1 MMRVAVIPALQ
12 PDARLIRYAGALLE
26 RDFVQVI
33 VVDDGSGAGYAGI
46 FDPLSA
52 MPGVT
57 VLRHAE
63 NRGKG
68 AALKTAFRYLSENLK
83 HSAVIVTADSDGQ
96 HAEADVAQV
105 AQQLEQ
111 ALPARAIALG
121 TRDFSGENVP
131 FKSRAGNRITT
142 FCFRLACGVNLPDT
156 QTGLRAFSSELL
168 GEMLSIEGDRYEYE
182 MRMLSYAAKNNIALL
197 QCPIETVYENGNAG
211 SHFHP
216 VRDSARVYRAL
227 FGPVLKY
234 AVASLAGTAVDLG
247 AFFLLST
254 FVFRGESRPE
264 VLAATALA
272 RLVSASANYLLNRHF
287 VFRQGASYSVWRYA
301 VLAVCTLLLSSEGV
315 YQGAHLFPEAVTTL
329 LKAVVDVLLFVVNY
343 QLCRKWVFK
352 AKARK

>member
-1 MMRVAVIPALQ
+1 M
-12 PDARLIRYAGALLE
+12 
-26 RDFVQVI
+26 
-33 VVDDGSGAGYAGI
+33 
-46 FDPLSA
+46 
-52 MPGVT
+52 
-57 VLRHAE
+57 
-63 NRGKG
+63 
-68 AALKTAFRYLSENLK
+68 
-83 HSAVIVTADSDGQ
+83 
-96 HAEADVAQV
+96 
-105 AQQLEQ
+105 
-111 ALPARAIALG
+111 
-121 TRDFSGENVP
+121 
-131 FKSRAGNRITT
+131 
-142 FCFRLACGVNLPDT
+142 
-156 QTGLRAFSSELL
+156 
-168 GEMLSIEGDRYEYE
+168 
-182 MRMLSYAAKNNIALL
+182 

-234 AVASLAGTAVDLG
+234 AAASLAGTAVDLG

-315 YQGAHLFPEAVTTL
+315 TTL